1 MKPLFFL
8 LLLVMF
14 LPLAYLPHAWS
25 EPDYDVEPV
34 APWVDQQPP
43 TPFESAMIAVLG
55 VLIPVAVFGV
65 PPFLIFVFLYRRRM
79 AKKKQ
84 MSDDP

>member
-1 MKPLFFL
+1 M
-8 LLLVMF
+8 
-14 LPLAYLPHAWS
+14 
-25 EPDYDVEPV
+25 
-34 APWVDQQPP
+34 DQQPP
-43 TPFESAMIAVLG
+43 TPFESTMIAVLG

-79 AKKKQ
+79 AKKKR